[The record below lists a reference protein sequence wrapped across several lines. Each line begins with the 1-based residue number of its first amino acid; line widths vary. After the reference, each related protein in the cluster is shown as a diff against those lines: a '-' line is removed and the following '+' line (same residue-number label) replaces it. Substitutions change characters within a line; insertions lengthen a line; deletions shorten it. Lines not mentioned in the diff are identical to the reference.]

1 MRMKA
6 HVRPASACARSSR
19 TPSVRFPLP
28 CADVPSKAMRRAVPG
43 RRQMPPHE
51 RRACPQARKTS
62 LARCSRRLRHRPR
75 SSGPARRRGAAA
87 MPDAGGQQRWTCR
100 PGPLS
105 GTSRPGR
112 LSPLHRP
119 DTVSPCRQACVSLP
133 YRGHRPP
140 AVAGGRRSGAHGAG
154 KAAGALRSG
163 RASWPMHPH
172 RSGVWPMRMRRG
184 RSRWHGEGL
193 RPHRPKRREE
203 RRLSARRRRPGN
215 ARVPRRRSWP
225 RPVGAAP

>member
-1 MRMKA
+1 MWMKA

-28 CADVPSKAMRRAVPG
+28 CADAPSKARRRGGACLPSARRPQRRAVPG
-43 RRQMPPHE
+43 RRQMPRHE
-51 RRACPQARKTS
+51 RRARPQARKTS
-62 LARCSRRLRHRPR
+62 PARCSCGLHHRPR
-75 SSGPARRRGAAA
+75 SSGPARRSGVAV
-87 MPDAGGQQRWTCR
+87 MPDAGGQRRRTCR
-100 PGPLS
+100 PGPLP

-112 LSPLHRP
+112 LSPFHRP
-119 DTVSPCRQACVSLP
+119 DTVSPCRLACVSLP

-140 AVAGGRRSGAHGAG
+140 AVAGGRWSGAHGAG

-163 RASWPMHPH
+163 HASCPMHPH

-193 RPHRPKRREE
+193 RLHRPKRRGE
-203 RRLSARRRRPGN
+203 
-215 ARVPRRRSWP
+215 
-225 RPVGAAP
+225 